1 MSDIQLHE
9 EQTSFGC
16 IRKVPGTKSDCD
28 EVPGVIQ
35 RDEVPGAI
43 QRDEVMTVT
52 QRDEA
57 PGVIQRDEVPGVI
70 QRDEVMTVTQRD
82 EVPGVIQRDEVPGV
96 IQRDEVPGVI
106 QRDEVMIVT
115 ESGGSQPGQVSHV
128 DTEQPHSNYQA
139 DNHHKLVSSLL
150 NMLPV
155 VNPGFVSS
163 LSCTHTESVTSPCV
177 LTPVYDTDLN
187 ETTYI
192 TASDNDKEKVT
203 TDITQFSEAQS
214 QDAQCENDKTNTST
228 GDKEDLSDSNCIK
241 EAIDMIGKAILNENK
256 GDQEHMLKAFML
268 YRAGVKHLL
277 TLHKTS
283 NHLQNVEKR
292 LIREICRLYLDR
304 AKILKESL
312 EDAQEPDLFE
322 EDDHDDLQGL
332 LHDIHVDK
340 ACQIRWA
347 DVAGMERLRQR
358 LTEHIVL
365 PLKYPQL
372 FSGMRRSLR
381 RNIMIYGPKG
391 TGKSYIVRAMLRDL
405 ETPCY
410 MLHMSDIIN
419 KFEDGKM
426 CRIIRSIF
434 QFLQCKQ
441 PCVLLLES
449 FGNAID
455 TLFHRRRCV
464 FTELLVQMRGCENG
478 DVNIILNTDQ
488 PWHMRSHIRRLFVYR
503 WSVGLPSLDIRR
515 MVVHTCFSRL
525 PCTTDLS
532 DLDLEEISIRTAHY
546 TCTDI
551 EKLFWKAHVHCS
563 TCYRSSCSQQ
573 FLDNLSTTQPGENKF
588 PAQTQTCAS
597 PDVVDMDLFNIDDT
611 SHCDHLLNMDD
622 FRRALTYHKSSV
634 DSETLEKYKQFA
646 RNFGPEDDGDS
657 PTVGQTDT
665 RHVLCLTSLCKDIIV
680 KTIGTI
686 NVDTIERLTIPRK
699 LKLFLWV

>member
-1 MSDIQLHE
+1 MTDIQLHK
-9 EQTSFGC
+9 EQTSSGC
-16 IRKVPGTKSDCD
+16 IKKVPGTKSDCD
-28 EVPGVIQ
+28 EVPG
-35 RDEVPGAI
+35 
-43 QRDEVMTVT
+43 
-52 QRDEA
+52 
-57 PGVIQRDEVPGVI
+57 
-70 QRDEVMTVTQRD
+70 VTQRD

-96 IQRDEVPGVI
+96 IQLDEVPGVI
-106 QRDEVMIVT
+106 QLDEVMTVT
-115 ESGGSQPGQVSHV
+115 EIDEMPDGSQPGQVSHI
-128 DTEQPHSNYQA
+128 DTEQPHSYYQA
-139 DNHHKLVSSLL
+139 DNQHKLVSSLL

-155 VNPGFVSS
+155 VSPDFVSS
-163 LSCTHTESVTSPCV
+163 LSCTHTESVTSPCAF
-177 LTPVYDTDLN
+177 TPLQDTYLN
-187 ETTYI
+187 EGTDTI
-192 TASDNDKEKVT
+192 VTNNDKDNVA
-203 TDITQFSEAQS
+203 TDITQLSEAQS

-228 GDKEDLSDSNCIK
+228 GDKKDLSDSNCIK
-241 EAIDMIGKAILNENK
+241 EAIDMLRKAILNENK
-256 GDQEHMLKAFML
+256 GDREHLLKAFMF

-277 TLHKTS
+277 TLHKNS
-283 NHLQNVEKR
+283 DHLQNAEKR

-304 AKILKESL
+304 AKTLKESL
-312 EDAQEPDLFE
+312 EDDQEPDLCA
-322 EDDHDDLQGL
+322 EDGDDLQGL

-347 DVAGMERLRQR
+347 DVAGMERLSQR

-426 CRIIRSIF
+426 CRILRSIF

-515 MVVHTCFSRL
+515 MVVQTCFSRL

-597 PDVVDMDLFNIDDT
+597 PDVVDMDLFDIDDT

-665 RHVLCLTSLCKDIIV
+665 YHVLCLTSLCKDIIV
-680 KTIGTI
+680 KTIGII
-686 NVDTIERLTIPRK
+686 NVDNIERLNIPRK